1 MNSMKGQEESIT
13 LKEIVEE
20 LREMYDNMVVHREV

>member
-1 MNSMKGQEESIT
+1 MKGQEESIT